1 MISVGIDISKEKSTV
16 CFLKPGGEVV
26 KTPYDV
32 MHNNIINKFDTYIKK
47 SLKNEMLDYV
57 RSDKL
62 KQKKYVNF
70 SQLTNREQNELFVFD
85 EYPSE
90 LFEEKISTQL
100 FDAII
105 HNELLYEALLSIK
118 PRSRELIILKFWGDM
133 TDVEIGQVLNM
144 NKGAVNK
151 QKLRIL
157 QKLKTLMEEK
167 NNENET

>member
-1 MISVGIDISKEKSTV
+1 M
-16 CFLKPGGEVV
+16 
-26 KTPYDV
+26 KTDLD
-32 MHNNIINKFDTYIKK
+32 IINKFDTYIKK

>member
-1 MISVGIDISKEKSTV
+1 
-16 CFLKPGGEVV
+16 
-26 KTPYDV
+26 
-32 MHNNIINKFDTYIKK
+32 
-47 SLKNEMLDYV
+47 MLDYV

-157 QKLKTLMEEK
+157 KKLKTLMEEK

>member
-1 MISVGIDISKEKSTV
+1 MSTFWISERYINGTIFSFPQKGGRE
-16 CFLKPGGEVV
+16 LK
-26 KTPYDV
+26 TDLD
-32 MHNNIINKFDTYIKK
+32 IINKFDTYIKK

>member
-1 MISVGIDISKEKSTV
+1 
-16 CFLKPGGEVV
+16 
-26 KTPYDV
+26 
-32 MHNNIINKFDTYIKK
+32 
-47 SLKNEMLDYV
+47 MLDYV

-70 SQLTNREQNELFVFD
+70 SELTNIEQNELFVFD

-133 TDVEIGQVLNM
+133 TDVEIGHVLNM

-167 NNENET
+167 NNENETEFKAYQTSGFRKQHSN

>member
-1 MISVGIDISKEKSTV
+1 M
-16 CFLKPGGEVV
+16 
-26 KTPYDV
+26 KTDLD
-32 MHNNIINKFDTYIKK
+32 IINKFDTYIKK

-144 NKGAVNK
+144 NKCAVNK